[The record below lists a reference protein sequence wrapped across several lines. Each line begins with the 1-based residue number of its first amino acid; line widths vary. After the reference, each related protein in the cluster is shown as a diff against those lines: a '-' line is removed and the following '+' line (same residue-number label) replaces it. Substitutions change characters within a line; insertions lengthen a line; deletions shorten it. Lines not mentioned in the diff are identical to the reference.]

1 MVLLSRLGCFVCS
14 GDVVFLSRIIDPAAG
29 VLAPFRARACRPF
42 RAPAPHT
49 YIQVLR
55 GWGLPPS
62 PFKGGLGTICVLMG
76 WRGSSRGWAWHTLVL
91 GFQNCFQIKYLNGFG
106 TILASQAGRAN
117 LQRRLEGP
125 NCALARP
132 LSIKSTFWL
141 S

>member
-14 GDVVFLSRIIDPAAG
+14 GDDVFLSRIIDPAAG

-91 GFQNCFQIKYLNGFG
+91 GFQKCLQIEYLNGFG
-106 TILASQAGRAN
+106 AILGSRLAGTIWRDAWRSKLRSGSS
-117 LQRRLEGP
+117 P
-125 NCALARP
+125 IDKIDVSVP
-132 LSIKSTFWL
+132 
-141 S
+141 